1 MSFARSGNDAFQHDR
16 TVEELCAVVFVGFLF
31 EFVFS
36 QDAVFLRPFK
46 EFALEVHFLVGHAV
60 DVEQAAN
67 DAFLDKPLAVVVATV
82 EVNSAHKRFKGVSA
96 DVVAARSRLSRRLD
110 EAVEAEVGREFV
122 ERRALH
128 DFAARA
134 GEEALT
140 FARVAVVD
148 DVAHNGFEDGIAKIF
163 QTLVVDRFTS
173 AVAVALRF
181 VGQRG
186 AVKFKIV
193 WIKSEYSV

>member
-1 MSFARSGNDAFQHDR
+1 M
-16 TVEELCAVVFVGFLF
+16 EELCAVVFVGFLF

-60 DVEQAAN
+60 DVEQAAD

-110 EAVEAEVGREFV
+110 EAVGREFV

-134 GEEALT
+134 GEETLT

-181 VGQRG
+181 VGQCG